1 LDFEGA
7 EEETFALAT
16 NFGVVGVDCEAMAKD
31 VRKLRM
37 VEVEEGEWALEEEE
51 VEAFRFKMTVLSTIL
66 SKL

>member
-1 LDFEGA
+1 
-7 EEETFALAT
+7 
-16 NFGVVGVDCEAMAKD
+16 
-31 VRKLRM
+31 M